1 MPGSVWDS
9 WHWGCH
15 SISFSGRKIANNLK
29 GESEMKDLSYII
41 NHLGEERGEY
51 LNAVT
56 PPIFQTSNFAFRN
69 VQELKNA
76 IADEKNSYIYSRG
89 NNPTINILCKKLA
102 ALEDTDEALA
112 FASGMA
118 AISSALLSFVKS
130 GDHIVSVRNNYS
142 WVNMLMTS
150 FLPRFGVETTF
161 VDGRDP
167 ENFRKAIIKN
177 TKVFYL
183 ESPNSMTFELQDI
196 EAVSAIAHENGV
208 ATIIDNS
215 YSSPLTQSP
224 SKLGADII
232 LHSASK
238 YLGGHSDIVA
248 GIACGS
254 KKYIARIFNNEYLGL
269 GGIIS
274 PFNAWLLLRGL
285 RTLPARI
292 DRISATTVK
301 VIEYLENHP
310 LIDEV
315 LYPLSKTHPQ
325 YELAVRQMLKPS
337 GLFSVRLKTDETE
350 KAELF
355 VNSLKQ
361 FIIGVSWGGHESLV
375 FPAMSFDQQRTKEGY
390 SGNLIRFYVG
400 LDEPDSL
407 ISDLEQAFGM
417 IRRKF

>member
-1 MPGSVWDS
+1 
-9 WHWGCH
+9 
-15 SISFSGRKIANNLK
+15 
-29 GESEMKDLSYII
+29 MKDLSYII
-41 NHLGEERGEY
+41 NHLGEERGDY
-51 LNAVT
+51 LNAIT

-69 VQELKNA
+69 VAELKNA

-89 NNPTINILCKKLA
+89 NNPTIDILCKKLA
-102 ALEDTDEALA
+102 ALEETDEALA
-112 FASGMA
+112 FSSGMA
-118 AISSALLSFVKS
+118 AISSALISFLKS

-142 WVNMLMTS
+142 WANMIMTR
-150 FLPRFGVETTF
+150 FLTRFGVETTF

-167 ENFRKAIIKN
+167 ENFRKAVRKN
-177 TKVFYL
+177 TRVFYL

-196 EAVSAIAHENGV
+196 EAVSAMAHERGITV
-208 ATIIDNS
+208 LIDNS

-224 SKLGADII
+224 AGLGADVI

-254 KKYIARIFNNEYLGL
+254 KENITRMFNNEYLGL
-269 GGIIS
+269 GGVIS
-274 PFNAWLLLRGL
+274 PFNAWLMLRGL

-292 DRISATTVK
+292 DRISATTEK
-301 VIEYLENHP
+301 VIAYLENHP
-310 LIDEV
+310 MIEEV
-315 LYPLSKTHPQ
+315 LYPLSKSHPQ
-325 YELAVRQMLKPS
+325 HELAVKQMLKPS

-355 VNSLKQ
+355 VNSLRQ

-375 FPAMSFDQQRTKEGY
+375 FPAMSFDKQRTKEGY
-390 SGNLIRFYVG
+390 SGNLVRFYVG
-400 LDEPDSL
+400 LDEPESL

-417 IRRKF
+417 IRQKS

>member
-1 MPGSVWDS
+1 
-9 WHWGCH
+9 
-15 SISFSGRKIANNLK
+15 
-29 GESEMKDLSYII
+29 MKDLSYII
-41 NHLGEERGEY
+41 NHLGEERGDY
-51 LNAVT
+51 HNAIT
-56 PPIFQTSNFAFRN
+56 PPIFQTSNFSFRN

-89 NNPTINILCKKLA
+89 NNPTIDILCKKLA
-102 ALEDTDEALA
+102 ALEETDESLA

-118 AISSALLSFVKS
+118 AISSAIISFLQA

-142 WVNMLMTS
+142 WANMIMTR

-167 ENFRKAIIKN
+167 ENFRKAIKKN

-196 EAVSAIAHENGV
+196 EAVSSIARGHGI
-208 ATIIDNS
+208 TTLIDNS

-224 SKLGADII
+224 AGMGADII

-254 KKYIARIFNNEYLGL
+254 KENITRIFNNEYLGL

-274 PFNAWLLLRGL
+274 PFNAWLMLRGL

-292 DRISATTVK
+292 DRISSTTVK

-310 LIDEV
+310 LIEEV
-315 LYPLSKTHPQ
+315 LHPLSKSHPQ
-325 YELAVRQMLKPS
+325 HELAKKQMLKPS
-337 GLFSVRLKTDETE
+337 GLFSVRLGVDEKE
-350 KAELF
+350 KAERF
-355 VNSLKQ
+355 VNSLRQ

-375 FPAMSFDQQRTKEGY
+375 FPAMSFDEQRTKDGY

-400 LDEPDSL
+400 LDEPESL
-407 ISDLEQAFGM
+407 ISDLKQALEK
-417 IRRKF
+417 IRK

>member
-1 MPGSVWDS
+1 
-9 WHWGCH
+9 
-15 SISFSGRKIANNLK
+15 
-29 GESEMKDLSYII
+29 MKDLSYII

-51 LNAVT
+51 LNAIT

-69 VQELKNA
+69 VQELKDA
-76 IADEKNSYIYSRG
+76 IADEKNSHIYSRG
-89 NNPTINILCKKLA
+89 NNPTTDILCKKLA

-118 AISSALLSFVKS
+118 AISSAIISFLKS

-142 WVNMLMTS
+142 WANMIMTK
-150 FLPRFGVETTF
+150 FLPRFGVDTTF

-167 ENFRKAIIKN
+167 SNFRKAIKKN

-196 EAVSAIAHENGV
+196 EAVSAIAHENGIM
-208 ATIIDNS
+208 ALIDNS

-224 SKLGADII
+224 AKLGADII

-248 GIACGS
+248 GIVCGS
-254 KKYIARIFNNEYLGL
+254 VENITRIFNNEYLGL

-274 PFNAWLLLRGL
+274 PFNAWLMLRGL

-301 VIEYLENHP
+301 VIGYLENHP
-310 LIDEV
+310 LIVEV
-315 LYPLSKTHPQ
+315 LHPLSKTHPQ
-325 YELAVRQMLKPS
+325 HELAVKQMLKPS
-337 GLFSVRLKTDETE
+337 GLFSVRIRVDEKE

-355 VNSLKQ
+355 VNSLRQ

-390 SGNLIRFYVG
+390 SGNLIRFYIG
-400 LDEPDSL
+400 LDDPESL
-407 ISDLEQAFGM
+407 IRDLEQAFEK
-417 IRRKF
+417 IR